1 MLGGTT
7 YGLFVLLPEKDEA
20 YLRAWTGRTQ
30 NASWPAWRGHI
41 TLINTFTLLSTL
53 EQLRTVLREVGRE
66 VEPFEVNLDRVVQR
80 PNLVR
85 EGLETVMLV
94 GHRYPDET
102 PLSAL
107 QEKLVGAVKQLKKDG
122 TAARKVSQRPYHPHI
137 SLTLGLPDREARALA
152 GAAEQDELAVRFCV
166 TGFHLIG
173 FGAGYSVADTYA
185 IALGEGADE
194 TASSPLN
201 RT

>member
-1 MLGGTT
+1 MPGGTT
-7 YGLFVLLPEKDEA
+7 YGLFILLPEEDEV
-20 YLRAWTGRTQ
+20 YLRAWAGRTQ

-53 EQLRTVLREVGRE
+53 EQLQTVLQEVAHR
-66 VEPFEVNLDRVVQR
+66 VDPFEVDLDRVVQR

-107 QEKLVGAVKQLKKDG
+107 QEKLVAALKQLKKDG
-122 TAARKVSQRPYHPHI
+122 AAARKVAQRPYHPHV
-137 SLTLGLPDREARALA
+137 SLTLGLPAGEARALA
-152 GAAEQDELAVRFCV
+152 EAAEQDALTVRFRV
-166 TGFHLIG
+166 TEFYLIG
-173 FGAGYSVADTYA
+173 FEAGHTVAATYPFSLGKE
-185 IALGEGADE
+185 ALGLPI
-194 TASSPLN
+194 SQS
-201 RT
+201 